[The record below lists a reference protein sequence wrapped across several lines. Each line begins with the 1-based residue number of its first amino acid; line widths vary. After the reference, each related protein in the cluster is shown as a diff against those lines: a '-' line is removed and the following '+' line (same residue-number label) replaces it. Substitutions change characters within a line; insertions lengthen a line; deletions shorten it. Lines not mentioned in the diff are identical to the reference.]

1 MNSVLIKNVILGET
15 LTKSNIAI
23 ENGRIASTDFC
34 GNIHGF
40 DKVIDADGHYALPG
54 FVELHAHGGGGYDFM
69 DLTEEAFVNISK
81 THLSHGTTSIL
92 PSTVAC
98 SHESVLKL
106 FDLYRRVSQADTGIN
121 LLGLHL
127 EGPFVSQE
135 MRGAQNPQYVRN
147 PSKEEVDML
156 LSEGDGII
164 KMCTAAPEL
173 EGSDYLADRMLKKDI
188 VLSVGHSNG
197 TYKDI
202 EKAYSMGFRHITHL
216 YSNTPS
222 VRKINQVVYAGILEA
237 AYLLDGMKIELI
249 ADGHHVPSE
258 VLKLALKIKGADK
271 INLTS
276 DAMRAAG
283 TDATESYLGSISPE
297 NRVIIEDGV
306 AKLPDRSYYAGSL
319 ATGDNM
325 LRWAVNTCGVSIP
338 DAIKMLSTTP
348 AGIIGA
354 STKGSLQ
361 KGMDA
366 DIVLFDKDLNLKS
379 VMVAGKLI

>member
-1 MNSVLIKNVILGET
+1 MNNLLIKNVILGET
-15 LTKSNIAI
+15 LTKTNITI
-23 ENGRIASTDFC
+23 ENGTITSTSYC

-40 DKVIDADGHYALPG
+40 DEVIDADGLYALPG

-69 DLTEEAFVNISK
+69 DLTEEAFVNIAK
-81 THLSHGTTSIL
+81 THLAHGTTSIL

-98 SHESVLKL
+98 SKEAMLDL
-106 FDLYRRVSQADTGIN
+106 FSLYRRVSEIDLGIN

-135 MRGAQNPQYVRN
+135 MRGAQNPSYVRP

-156 LSEGDGII
+156 ISEGADII

-173 EGSDYLADRMLKKDI
+173 EGAQYLAEKMRAHDI
-188 VLSVGHSNG
+188 VLSSGHSNG
-197 TYKDI
+197 TYSDI
-202 EKAYSMGFRHITHL
+202 EKAHSMGFNHITHL
-216 YSNTPS
+216 YSNTPT

-237 AYLLDGMKIELI
+237 AYLIDGIKIELI
-249 ADGHHVPSE
+249 ADGHHVPAE
-258 VLKLALKIKGADK
+258 VLKLALKIKGADN

-283 TDATESYLGSISPE
+283 TDVTESYLGSICPE

-325 LRWAVNTCGVSIP
+325 LRWALNTCRVSIP
-338 DAIKMLSTTP
+338 DAVKMLSTTP
-348 AGIIGA
+348 ANIIGA

-379 VMVAGKLI
+379 VMVAGKLV